1 MPNHPRPD
9 ENRTSVAASPSS
21 PESSS
26 GVTLVEQIPE
36 APSPEHPAFGVELAS
51 APESVTGPRRILT
64 VLTQLGLMNVAI
76 GFGGVVRNKVMAVYL
91 KPAGF
96 GEFTQLAGIAAAV
109 FVFVQFGMSVGL
121 SRHAAA
127 HRDEAERQRQLS
139 VANALTV
146 GLATASIA
154 LFIPAL
160 FSPASAPL
168 LRTLGIAPTLSH
180 KILLAV
186 LLAIAPLEA
195 LRNNFVCFLQ
205 GILDIKGMSAKRSL
219 AIIVSTVA
227 AVPLIAFF
235 KAAGAAAQMVFASL
249 FLAILLARRC
259 RQMGYRPFAFAW
271 NKKVALTLAGW
282 GGASLISSL
291 ALNSTDTLIRG
302 HLIATAGLAANG
314 LYQSCSLLSGQ
325 VMTVILGSIGAYSLA
340 TLSETKDPAV
350 AKLRMTDLLHV
361 ILPVTTLALGVLG
374 LLSIPMLSIL
384 FTRSFGQAST
394 FFPLQ
399 LSANYLQA
407 SAWIVGAP
415 LLGFGFVRTWMFIQ
429 LAGSALRYA
438 VTIVLS
444 SFIGVHA
451 VPAGLALAIAFDLI
465 ADIIFCRRC
474 LGIQFDGRTMRNF
487 VLGGAAVLA
496 CAMVGALSRPLQIS
510 FLTALLLCG
519 IVAAM
524 AWRETKRGVRAAIL
538 LLRRFTHA

>member
-1 MPNHPRPD
+1 MPTHPHSD
-9 ENRTSVAASPSS
+9 EKRSSAAPVSPSLDASP
-21 PESSS
+21 
-26 GVTLVEQIPE
+26 GITLVEQIPE
-36 APSPEHPAFGVELAS
+36 PPSPEHPAYGAEIAS

-64 VLTQLGLMNVAI
+64 VLTQLGLMNLAI

-96 GEFTQLAGIAAAV
+96 GEFTQLAGIATAV

-127 HRDEAERQRQLS
+127 HREEAERQRQLS
-139 VANALTV
+139 VANFLTV
-146 GLATASIA
+146 GLAVASIA
-154 LFIPAL
+154 LLIPAI
-160 FSPASAPL
+160 FSPASTPI
-168 LRTLGIAPTLSH
+168 LRTLGITPTYYDKL
-180 KILLAV
+180 LLAV
-186 LLAIAPLEA
+186 LLAIAPMEA
-195 LRNNFVCFLQ
+195 LRNNYVCFLQ

-235 KAAGAAAQMVFASL
+235 KATGAAAQMVFASL

-259 RQMGYRPFAFAW
+259 RQMGYRPLAFAW
-271 NKKVALTLAGW
+271 DQKTALTLAGW
-282 GGASLISSL
+282 GGASLISGL

-325 VMTVILGSIGAYSLA
+325 VMTVILGSIGVYSLA
-340 TLSETKDPAV
+340 TLSETKEAAV
-350 AKLRMTDLLHV
+350 AKLRMTDLLRV
-361 ILPVTTLALGVLG
+361 ILPVTTLALGALG

-384 FTRSFGQAST
+384 FTRSFSQAST

-438 VTIVLS
+438 VTIALS

-474 LGIQFDGRTMRNF
+474 LDIRFDTPIVRMF
-487 VLGGAAVLA
+487 LLGGAAVVT
-496 CAMVGALSRPLQIS
+496 CAFIGAMSRPILIVFIS
-510 FLTALLLCG
+510 ALLLCCV
-519 IVAAM
+519 VAAM
-524 AWRETKRGVRAAIL
+524 AWRETKRGVRAAL
-538 LLRRFTHA
+538 VSLRRFTHS